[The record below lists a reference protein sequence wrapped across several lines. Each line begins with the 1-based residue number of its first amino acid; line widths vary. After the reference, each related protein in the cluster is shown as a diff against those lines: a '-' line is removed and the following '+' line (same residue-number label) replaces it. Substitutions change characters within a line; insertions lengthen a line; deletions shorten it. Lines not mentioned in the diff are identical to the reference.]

1 MSYND
6 PLADYPNDA
15 LSPLEV
21 ERVREIVGFEALS
34 TVASLVADLTPEQR
48 QATRFDIDQWINRV
62 GEGTDRIQGGSS
74 GADVSRERDRTA
86 IRARLARR
94 LGLEVG
100 AIAAT
105 GLFRIGVGGSCA
117 DDEEDLEY

>member
-1 MSYND
+1 MPYSDPISSYSNAV
-6 PLADYPNDA
+6 LTA
-15 LSPLEV
+15 LEI

-34 TVASLVADLTPEQR
+34 TVTSLVADLTAEQR

-62 GEGTDRIQGGSS
+62 GEGTDRVQGGST
-74 GADVSRERDRTA
+74 GADVSRERDRAA

-100 AIAAT
+100 TVATT
-105 GLFRIGVGGSCA
+105 GLFRIGVGGSYA
-117 DDEEDLEY
+117 DDTEDLEY

>member
-1 MSYND
+1 MPYADPISSYSS
-6 PLADYPNDA
+6 AA
-15 LSPLEV
+15 LTALEI

-34 TVASLVADLTPEQR
+34 TVTSLVADLTAEQR

-62 GEGTDRIQGGSS
+62 GEGTDRVQGGSS
-74 GADVSRERDRTA
+74 GANVSRERDRTA
-86 IRARLARR
+86 IRARLAGR

-100 AIAAT
+100 AVVTT

-117 DDEEDLEY
+117 DEEDLEY